1 MTHLLDVNML
11 LACAWESHGQHV
23 QARTWL
29 ERQESFA
36 TCPIS
41 ALGFLRVSLS
51 PAFRASYADALA
63 ALRDI
68 IDRKGS
74 VFLSD
79 DAAPIGLPAV
89 SHHADITDAYLVT
102 LAKAHG
108 GKLATLDDAL
118 CAKAWAKN
126 IAVNPLPRSIRSRT
140 D

>member
-29 ERQESFA
+29 ERQKSFA

-41 ALGFLRVSLS
+41 ELGFLRVSMS
-51 PAFRASYADALA
+51 PAFRATHADALA

-68 IDRKGS
+68 TDRKEAL
-74 VFLSD
+74 FLPD
-79 DAAPIGLPAV
+79 DAAPTGLPAV

-118 CAKAWAKN
+118 CTKAWAQD
-126 IAVNPLPRSIRSRT
+126 IAVNPLPPTPRSRT
-140 D
+140 G